1 MTYPMEG
8 SPVHTTPRSRTAR
21 SGAVI
26 ALASVLVL
34 GACTTDG
41 SSPEPDPAAP
51 EPAASGGTAVV
62 ALIQEPGIFSP
73 LFTTQSGAELAYAF
87 TLEPMFLSK
96 PDGTYDPYLA
106 SEIPT
111 LENGGVSEDG
121 TVIEYRIREGV
132 TWSDGEPFTADDLAF
147 TLEAIKNPEGE
158 IVNSAEY
165 AQVESWE
172 VVDDLSIAVTMESPV
187 PNYLEL
193 FNQVMPE
200 HRFDDSAISAELP
213 DARIPLGTGPFV
225 FDEWNSGS
233 EAVLSANE
241 NYWGESGPL
250 LDGVVITMVPDAQN
264 AINGFINGEY
274 DTVAYVFAG
283 DMAQLL
289 QAEADGAPISVVQS
303 DQLGFVEWLWINH
316 SDQGDPSTPHPVL
329 GDLAVRQAINQAI
342 DRQAIIDDVLNG
354 VGSLTGSFV
363 YAGTGSVVSE
373 PPAFDPE
380 AAAAILDD
388 AGWVPGSDGIREK
401 DGVRATLRYTTIAG
415 DQTRALYQ
423 QLVQQNLGDIGIEVI
438 IENLPSNSIF
448 DPRAEGGILG
458 LGDFDLM
465 MSRDGYYP
473 DPQAWID
480 IWTTSFIPADDN
492 PDGFS
497 YAFRSDPT
505 FDALADEARVEVD
518 LDTRAGLISDINDL
532 FVDNVIAIP
541 LYASG
546 VGYVFSDALGDVN
559 IDSWDGPWS
568 TASTLTW
575 SLSGE

>member
-1 MTYPMEG
+1 M
-8 SPVHTTPRSRTAR
+8 HTSPRSRTAR

-26 ALASVLVL
+26 AVASALVL
-34 GACTTDG
+34 GACSPGG
-41 SSPEPDPAAP
+41 SSEEPDTSAP
-51 EPAASGGTAVV
+51 DAGASGGNAIV

-96 PDGTYDPYLA
+96 PDGTYEPYLA

-111 LENGGVSEDG
+111 LDNGGVSDDG

-132 TWSDGEPFTADDLAF
+132 TWSDGEAFTADDLAF
-147 TLEAIKNPEGE
+147 TLEAIQNPDGE

-172 VVDDLSIAVTMESPV
+172 VVDELAIAVTMASPV

-193 FNQVMPE
+193 FNQVLPE
-200 HRFDDSAISAELP
+200 HRFDDSAVSAEHP

-233 EAVLSANE
+233 EAILSANE
-241 NYWGESGPL
+241 NYWGEEGPL

-289 QAEADGAPISVVQS
+289 QAEADGAPITVVQS

-316 SDQGDPSTPHPVL
+316 SDQGDVNTPHPVL
-329 GDLAVRQAINQAI
+329 GDLAVREAMNLAI

-354 VGSLTGSFV
+354 VGSLTGSFI
-363 YAGTGSVVSE
+363 YAGTGSIESE
-373 PPAFDPE
+373 PPAFDPD
-380 AAAAILDD
+380 AAAALLDE
-388 AGWVPGSDGIREK
+388 AGWVVGADGVREK
-401 DGVRATLRYTTIAG
+401 DGVRASVRYTTIAG
-415 DQTRALYQ
+415 DQVRALYQ
-423 QLVQQNLGDIGIEVI
+423 QLIQQNLADIGIEVV
-438 IENLPSNSIF
+438 IENLQSNAIF
-448 DPRAEGGILG
+448 DPRSEGGVLG

-480 IWTTSFIPADDN
+480 IWTTSSIPSDEN

-497 YAFRSDPT
+497 YAFRSDPE
-505 FDALADEARVEVD
+505 FDALADQARVEVD
-518 LDTRAGLISDINDL
+518 LATREGLIAEINDL
-532 FVDNVIAIP
+532 FVENVIAIP

-559 IDSWDGPWS
+559 IDTWDGPWS

>member
-1 MTYPMEG
+1 MAITYPTEG
-8 SPVHTTPRSRTAR
+8 RPVHTTPRSRRA
-21 SGAVI
+21 SGGAVMTV
-26 ALASVLVL
+26 AAALVL

-41 SSPEPDPAAP
+41 STETDPAS
-51 EPAASGGTAVV
+51 ASGGTAVV

-96 PDGTYDPYLA
+96 PDGTYEPYLA

-111 LENGGVSEDG
+111 IENGGVSDDG
-121 TVIEYRIREGV
+121 TVIEYTVREGV

-147 TLEAIKNPEGE
+147 TLEAVQNPDGE

-172 VVDDLSIAVTMESPV
+172 VVDELTLAVTMASPV

-193 FNQVMPE
+193 FNQVLPQ
-200 HRFDDSAISAELP
+200 HRFDGSAISAEHP

-233 EAVLSANE
+233 EAVLSANAE
-241 NYWGESGPL
+241 YWGDEGPL

-289 QAEADGAPISVVQS
+289 EAEADGAPITVVQS

-316 SDQGDPSTPHPVL
+316 SDQGDASTPHPVL
-329 GDLAVRQAINQAI
+329 GDLAVRQAISQAI
-342 DRQAIIDDVLNG
+342 DRQAIIDEVLNG
-354 VGSLTGSFV
+354 VGSLTGSFI
-363 YAGTGSVVSE
+363 YAGTGSVESE
-373 PPAFDPE
+373 PPAFDPD
-380 AAAAILDD
+380 AAAQLLDE
-388 AGWVPGSDGIREK
+388 AGWVVGADGVREK
-401 DGVRATLRYTTIAG
+401 DGVRASLRYTTIAG
-415 DQTRALYQ
+415 DQVRALYQ
-423 QLVQQNLGDIGIEVI
+423 QLIQQNLADIGIEVI
-438 IENLPSNSIF
+438 IENLQSNSIF

-473 DPQAWID
+473 DPQSWID
-480 IWTTSFIPADDN
+480 IWTTSYIPSDEN

-497 YAFRSDPT
+497 YAFRSDPE
-505 FDALADEARVEVD
+505 FDALADAARTEVDIEARD
-518 LDTRAGLISDINDL
+518 ALIAEIDAL

-546 VGYVFSDALGDVN
+546 VGYVFSDALGDVS
-559 IDSWDGPWS
+559 IDTWDGPWS

-575 SLSGE
+575 SLSDE

>member
-1 MTYPMEG
+1 M
-8 SPVHTTPRSRTAR
+8 HTSSRSRRA
-21 SGAVI
+21 SGAAATAAI
-26 ALASVLVL
+26 AALAL

-41 SSPEPDPAAP
+41 STEPDPAG
-51 EPAASGGTAVV
+51 AAGGNAIV

-96 PDGTYDPYLA
+96 PDGTYEPYLA
-106 SEIPT
+106 EEIPT
-111 LENGGVSEDG
+111 IENGGVSEDG
-121 TVIEYRIREGV
+121 TVIEYTIREGV

-147 TLEAIKNPEGE
+147 TLEAVQNPDGE

-172 VVDDLSIAVTMESPV
+172 VVDERSLSVTMASPV

-193 FNQVMPE
+193 FNQVLPE
-200 HRFDDSAISAELP
+200 HRFDDSAVSAEHP
-213 DARIPLGTGPFV
+213 DARLPLGTGPFV

-233 EAVLSANE
+233 EAILSANE
-241 NYWGESGPL
+241 QYWGESGPL
-250 LDGVVITMVPDAQN
+250 LDGVVISMVPDAQN
-264 AINGFINGEY
+264 AINGFIDGDY

-289 QAEADGAPISVVQS
+289 EAEADGAPISVVQS

-329 GDLAVRQAINQAI
+329 GDLAVRQAMNQAI
-342 DRQAIIDDVLNG
+342 DRQAIIDEVLDG

-363 YAGTGSVVSE
+363 YAGTGSVESE
-373 PPAFDPE
+373 PPAFDPD
-380 AAAAILDD
+380 AAAQLLDE
-388 AGWVPGSDGIREK
+388 AGWVVGDDGVREK
-401 DGVRATLRYTTIAG
+401 DGVRASLRFTTIAG
-415 DQTRALYQ
+415 DQVRGLYQ
-423 QLVQQNLGDIGIEVI
+423 QLIQQNLADIGIEVV

-480 IWTTSFIPADDN
+480 IWTTSFIPSDEN

-497 YAFRSDPT
+497 YAFRSDPE
-505 FDALADEARVEVD
+505 FDALADAARTEVD
-518 LDTRAGLISDINDL
+518 LEARNELIAQINDR

-546 VGYVFSDALGDVN
+546 VGYVFSDALGDVS
-559 IDSWDGPWS
+559 IDTWDGPWS

-575 SLSGE
+575 SLGGE